1 MNRFTLLQQLI
12 DTHGYQNFLEIGT
25 HKGKTFLPLECKN
38 KTAVDPNFQISIPF
52 LLKWLYKKPANFRNR
67 YYSMTS
73 DSFFARKMKHIEN
86 KRKPDLIFIDG
97 LHTFEASLKDVLNS
111 LKYLNP
117 NGSIVLHDCFP
128 PTKASATPAASLK
141 EAAKMNIP
149 DWEGSWCGDVW
160 KTIVYLREF
169 YKTELEVIVLN
180 TDLGLGLIKNN
191 SLNSID
197 LKIDEK
203 LFKEVDSYD
212 FNFLI
217 NNPAKSI
224 GLKEVEHLKL

>member
-1 MNRFTLLQQLI
+1 MNRFTLLQDLI
-12 DTHGYQNFLEIGT
+12 EQHGYQNFSEIGT
-25 HKGKTFLPLECKN
+25 HKGRTFLPLDCKS
-38 KTAVDPNFQISIPF
+38 KTAVDPNFKFSIPF
-52 LLKWLYKKPANFRNR
+52 FIKWLYKKPSNLKNRNFD
-67 YYSMTS
+67 MTS
-73 DSFFARKMKHIEN
+73 NAFFDKKSSYLRKN
-86 KRKPDLIFIDG
+86 GPLDLVFIDG
-97 LHTFEASLKDVLNS
+97 LHTFEASFKDVLNT
-111 LKYLNP
+111 LKYVNP
-117 NGSIVLHDCFP
+117 KGTIVLHDCYP
-128 PTKASATPAASLK
+128 PTKASANPAVSLK

-169 YKTELEVIVLN
+169 YKSELEIFVLN
-180 TDLGLGLIKNN
+180 TDLGLGVIKNN

-203 LFKEVDSYD
+203 LFREVDSYD

-224 GLKEVEHLKL
+224 VLKEVEHLKI